1 MISVCLQVQGQTAD
15 MIDLQR
21 FMLRSKQKMT
31 DNAQQNM
38 TRWAV
43 YNAAKLLRDNEKEYN
58 ALQSCMQRNQSVSD
72 CIMAIE
78 QA

>member
-1 MISVCLQVQGQTAD
+1 MCLQVQGQTAA
-15 MIDLQR
+15 MTDLQR
-21 FMLRSKQKMT
+21 FMMRSKQKMT

-43 YNAAKLLRDNEKEYN
+43 YNAAKLLGDNKKEYN
-58 ALQSCMQRNQSVSD
+58 ALQNAMQRNESVSD
-72 CIMAIE
+72 CIRAIE